1 MTQGESLLE
10 VTDVSHRYATANK
23 RPGAGHWALTDVS
36 LKLRPEET
44 LGVIGETGS
53 GKSTIGMIAVGQI
66 APTQGEVVLNGK
78 PFAEAWEPGRVQ
90 MVFQDPVSSLD
101 PRMSVQDI
109 LTEPLRAAG
118 IGTPAEQR
126 ERARALIERV
136 GLNPEHLGRRRA
148 EFSGGQCQRI
158 AIARAIIT
166 QPDFV
171 VLDEPTSSLDV
182 IVQAKILNLLQDI
195 KDEFKTAFIFISHNL
210 AVVEAV
216 ADRVVV
222 LYRGHVVEEGP
233 ADEVFASPSHPY
245 TQNLARAIL
254 GIRDVLERDSILGEA
269 AAPKLDA
276 APPSRGCIYAPLCP
290 LREAVCEQTAPSLAP
305 IGRGRSVSCH
315 VAARGEAGVAEARA
329 NGTQAAAGGASGA
342 KTGASGAGAGASE
355 TGPDASGAGAE
366 APEEE
371 VQAPRSGGRRS

>member
-1 MTQGESLLE
+1 MTPDARLL
-10 VTDVSHRYATANK
+10 DIRGVSHRYETTNRRTAT
-23 RPGAGHWALTDVS
+23 GHWALRDVR
-36 LKLRPEET
+36 LQLRPEET
-44 LGVIGETGS
+44 LGIIGETGS

-66 APTQGEVVLNGK
+66 APTQGEVMLNDQ
-78 PFAEAWEPGRVQ
+78 PFAEAWRPGRVQ

-101 PRMSVQDI
+101 PRMTVQDI

-118 IGTPAEQR
+118 LGTPTEQR
-126 ERARALIERV
+126 QRARDLIVRV
-136 GLNPEHLGRRRA
+136 GMKPEHLERRRS

-195 KDEFKTAFIFISHNL
+195 KEEFKTAFIFISHNL

-233 ADEVFASPSHPY
+233 ADAVLASPSHPY
-245 TQNLARAIL
+245 TQSLARAIL
-254 GIRDVLERDSILGEA
+254 GIHDVLERDRILAVAG
-269 AAPKLDA
+269 APKVDVPPA
-276 APPSRGCIYAPLCP
+276 ATGCIYAPLCP
-290 LREAVCEQTAPSLAP
+290 LKESVCEGATPDLTP
-305 IGRGRSVSCH
+305 MGGERSVSCH
-315 VAARGEAGVAEARA
+315 VAARTAGPTSEATAPGPAE
-329 NGTQAAAGGASGA
+329 
-342 KTGASGAGAGASE
+342 
-355 TGPDASGAGAE
+355 
-366 APEEE
+366 
-371 VQAPRSGGRRS
+371 VLRS

>member
-1 MTQGESLLE
+1 MTDVRSLLE
-10 VTDVSHRYATANK
+10 IKDVSHRYATASK
-23 RPGAGHWALTDVS
+23 RAGAGHLAVTDVS
-36 LKLRPEET
+36 LQLRPEET

-66 APTQGEVVLNGK
+66 TPTQGEVMLDGK
-78 PFAEAWEPGRVQ
+78 RFADAWQPGRVQ

-101 PRMSVQDI
+101 PRMTVRDI

-118 IGTPAEQR
+118 IGTAAEQQD
-126 ERARALIERV
+126 RARELLVRV
-136 GLNPEHLGRRRA
+136 GLKPEHLDRRRA

-166 QPDFV
+166 EPDFV

-182 IVQAKILNLLQDI
+182 IVQAKILNLLQDL

-233 ADEVFASPSHPY
+233 ADAVLTRPSHPY
-245 TQNLARAIL
+245 TQSLARAIL
-254 GIRDVLERDSILGEA
+254 GIRDVLERESILSEGG
-269 AAPKLDA
+269 APKLDA
-276 APPSRGCIYAPLCP
+276 APVTEGCIYAPLCP
-290 LREAVCEQTAPSLAP
+290 VREAICNRVAPGVAD
-305 IGRGRSVSCH
+305 IGDGRSVSCH
-315 VAARGEAGVAEARA
+315 VAARSEAPVGETPATARD
-329 NGTQAAAGGASGA
+329 G
-342 KTGASGAGAGASE
+342 SGAGAIR
-355 TGPDASGAGAE
+355 P
-366 APEEE
+366 
-371 VQAPRSGGRRS
+371 